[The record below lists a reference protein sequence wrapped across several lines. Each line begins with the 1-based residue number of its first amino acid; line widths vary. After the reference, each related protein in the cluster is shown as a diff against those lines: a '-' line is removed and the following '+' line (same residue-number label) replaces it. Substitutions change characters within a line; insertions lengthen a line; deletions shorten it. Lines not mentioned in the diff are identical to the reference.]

1 MAVISAIAE
10 AATAWTRIAL
20 FAPPDTE
27 RASLA
32 GFACSHDVCGA

>member
-1 MAVISAIAE
+1 MEVSAIAE

-27 RASLA
+27 RASLPA
-32 GFACSHDVCGA
+32 SPVHMTSAE